1 MESNPHSDQHEL
13 IMAGMKLV
21 HKRLLEFKRRVNSE
35 LVVLRDNKIV
45 RIKP

>member
-1 MESNPHSDQHEL
+1 MEGQSHSEQHEL
-13 IMAGMKLV
+13 ILAGMKLV
-21 HKRLLEFKRRVNSE
+21 HQRLLEFKRKVNSE

>member
-1 MESNPHSDQHEL
+1 MQIQSHSNQNEL

-21 HKRLLEFKRRVNSE
+21 HQRLIEFKRRVNSE
-35 LVVLRDNKIV
+35 LVVMRDNKIV